1 MSVQNF
7 LKLLL
12 LAAIWGSSFLFTR
25 IAAPEWGPIWLIEL
39 RVLIAGLTLLPLIF
53 KLGLWPQIQQYWR
66 ALFILGML
74 NSALPFCLLAF
85 ASLSLSAG
93 FTAILNATTPLFG
106 LWIVIIW
113 LQETLSMPRLVGFAI
128 GFVGVVLLVGWQEMP
143 LTLSKGIAITAG
155 LLAALLYA
163 IVAPYIQ
170 QQFSGVSAL
179 VVTAGSQLSAAVS
192 LFPVLPFS
200 IPSQIPSVKA
210 ILSVIALAL
219 LSSVLAQMLYFH
231 LIKVMGPSKTLTVAY
246 LVPIFAMLWGALVL
260 REAVTI
266 SMVLGGGLIL
276 LGTAIANDLF
286 TQKTASP

>member
-1 MSVQNF
+1 M
-7 LKLLL
+7 
-12 LAAIWGSSFLFTR
+12 
-25 IAAPEWGPIWLIEL
+25 
-39 RVLIAGLTLLPLIF
+39 AGLTLLPLIF

-143 LTLSKGIAITAG
+143 LTLSKGIAIAAG

-192 LFPVLPFS
+192 LVPVLPFS

-266 SMVLGGGLIL
+266 SMALGGGLIL